1 MKKFVFLFSL
11 VFLVACGDSYDKDG
25 FAIVTDYAEEAIE
38 AIDSTILE
46 IVAQAE
52 NEELNEEAL
61 AYAERLRSINDRY
74 WEKGKLG
81 DVYGDEEIS
90 SWDIKMS
97 RGNQEWHVDG
107 DELSE
112 AIYNVEAD
120 VDFLAN
126 EIESVYEEP
135 TEDNVS
141 RLATA
146 IEYARESSDELRMVL
161 YNQ

>member
-1 MKKFVFLFSL
+1 
-11 VFLVACGDSYDKDG
+11 
-25 FAIVTDYAEEAIE
+25 
-38 AIDSTILE
+38 
-46 IVAQAE
+46 
-52 NEELNEEAL
+52 
-61 AYAERLRSINDRY
+61 
-74 WEKGKLG
+74 
-81 DVYGDEEIS
+81 
-90 SWDIKMS
+90 MS